1 MKAFLI
7 GEKSAG
13 MTAVEIED
21 ENNTLVWS
29 FRWFRDGASQGAY
42 VSGLE
47 DAIETMRH
55 CEKWKEFDGG
65 DFDDDGAPVC
75 FDQSPTTGRMLSFDG
90 KQWLI
95 EEDAFTMGN
104 QSQEIVDA
112 AIITQLVESDEE
124 IEIDETIEELVKVFH
139 NLDK

>member
-21 ENNTLVWS
+21 ENQTLVWS
-29 FRWFRDGASQGAY
+29 FRWFQDGASRDGY
-42 VSGLE
+42 LEGLK
-47 DAIETMRH
+47 DAIETMRQ

-75 FDQSPTTGRMLSFDG
+75 FDQSPTTGKMLSFDG
-90 KQWLI
+90 KTWLL

-104 QSQEIVDA
+104 QSREIVDA
-112 AIITQLVESDEE
+112 AIIAGLVESDEE
-124 IEIDETIEELVKVFH
+124 IEIDETIETLVNVFKS
-139 NLDK
+139 LT